1 MPLAKSQG
9 SRRAGQS
16 WIASRCALTSGYI
29 LASALLVC
37 ALQGETSFAQKS
49 SAAQA
54 PVQSIE
60 GDWLRTDSSGSGS
73 FGGLSDK
80 FSKAALTPAGAAMF
94 ANNRRPPTG
103 PAYTET
109 RPHAAGDPYIVVAHP
124 CANPFNG
131 GALGINPDSNAIHI
145 IVQKDEVIIAP
156 ERGGIRRI
164 FTDGRAHPALKELN
178 PTGSG
183 HGIGHFEGKTFVADT
198 IGLNP
203 AAVPAGGWRTPETH
217 LGERFEVSPD
227 GQHLTIHYTWTDPKI
242 YVTPHSYEYTFDRL
256 PAGSY
261 ALEDWCDASDPKEQ
275 QSIVI
280 PEQK

>member
-1 MPLAKSQG
+1 M
-9 SRRAGQS
+9 
-16 WIASRCALTSGYI
+16 
-29 LASALLVC
+29 
-37 ALQGETSFAQKS
+37 LQGARALAQKS
-49 SAAQA
+49 STAQA
-54 PVQSIE
+54 PLQSIE

-80 FSKAALTPAGAAMF
+80 FPKAVLTPAGSAMV
-94 ANNRRPPTG
+94 ADNRRPPTG

-109 RPHAAGDPYIVVAHP
+109 RPHAPGDPYIVVAHP
-124 CANPFNG
+124 CANPFSG

-145 IVQKDEVIIAP
+145 IVQKDEAIVAP

-164 FTDGRAHPALKELN
+164 FTDGRAHPDLRGWT

-183 HGIGHFEGKTFVADT
+183 HSVGHFEGKTLVVDT
-198 IGLNP
+198 IGLNS

-217 LGERFEVSPD
+217 LAERFDVSPD
-227 GQHLTIHYTWTDPKI
+227 GQHLTIHYRWTDPEI

-256 PAGSY
+256 PPGSY